1 MVDRPQGVRKGGEA
15 RAEIE
20 KLCVESTGDEK
31 EEIGYYDPP
40 EEAIQENIK
49 EEKGNKKD
57 SKKDT
62 KVDEESNGEDNDD
75 ETVDNFKNRFNTWY
89 ENVMLYVFV
98 VKGGSPNNYG
108 TLKIELQNQYNLG
121 NN

>member
-1 MVDRPQGVRKGGEA
+1 M
-15 RAEIE
+15 E
-20 KLCVESTGDEK
+20 KLHIEFTGNEK

-40 EEAIQENIK
+40 EEDIQENIE

-62 KVDEESNGEDNDD
+62 EVDEESNREDDD
-75 ETVDNFKNRFNTWY
+75 NETVDDFKNRFNTWC
-89 ENVMLYVFV
+89 ENVMLGVLAV
-98 VKGGSPNNYG
+98 RGVSSNNYG
-108 TLKIELQNQYNLG
+108 TLKVELQNQYNLS